1 MKIFKNNVLATKVFV
16 FIKNKFFY
24 TVPIRVT
31 MELFLSITIVSILGV
46 INQDFNSPANAISSL
61 FSILSFIAFIFIPIG
76 IFYLII
82 NKRD

>member
-1 MKIFKNNVLATKVFV
+1 MKLFKNNKLATKIFV
-16 FIKNKFFY
+16 LIKNKFFY
-24 TVPIRVT
+24 TVPIRVI

-46 INQDFNSPANAISSL
+46 INQDFNSKANAICSL
-61 FSILSFIAFIFIPIG
+61 FSILSFIAFVSIPFG

>member
-1 MKIFKNNVLATKVFV
+1 MKIFKNNVLATKVFF